1 MTMQK
6 ERQYEV
12 VVNDEEQYSIWFAEK
27 EIPIGWRKAGFCGP
41 KESALSYIESV
52 WVDILPRSIRTAN

>member
-1 MTMQK
+1 MSVQE

-27 EIPIGWRKAGFCGP
+27 EIPIGWRKVGFAGT

-52 WVDILPRSIRTAN
+52 WVDILPRSIRNV

>member
-1 MTMQK
+1 MSMQE

-27 EIPIGWRKAGFCGP
+27 EIPVGWRKAGFSGT

-52 WVDILPRSIRTAN
+52 WVDILPRSIRNA

>member
-1 MTMQK
+1 MQE

-27 EIPIGWRKAGFCGP
+27 EIPVGWRKAGFSGT

-52 WVDILPRSIRTAN
+52 WVDILPRSIRNA